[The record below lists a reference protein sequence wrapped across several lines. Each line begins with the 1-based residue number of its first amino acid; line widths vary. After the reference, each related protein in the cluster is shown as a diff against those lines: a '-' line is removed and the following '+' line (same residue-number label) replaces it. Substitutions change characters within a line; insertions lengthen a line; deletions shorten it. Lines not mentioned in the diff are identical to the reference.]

1 MTTATPFPTPPAM
14 ALGDGAMA
22 NPRGAMKMEQPN
34 KASPIKTIIR
44 IISEAFVFTVV
55 LAIQI
60 GPFVLV
66 LLPFILLGCILYE
79 MKKGKKTGST
89 EPTEQ
94 RRKFA
99 NFSNVNKARYDSF
112 LRAIS
117 MQEIEG
123 MSTEQAAKH
132 FASWFAAGEKSSVPF
147 FQTPYVQSV
156 LGLRAVTA
164 PLSANSSASG
174 SAPKTKTG
182 GASGGF
188 WSNINE
194 GSHGASSSDD
204 RCAGPGCDRTV
215 SAFDFR
221 CFSCRERFCEGCK
234 GNQLTCP
241 SCS

>member
-1 MTTATPFPTPPAM
+1 
-14 ALGDGAMA
+14 
-22 NPRGAMKMEQPN
+22 MEQPN

-44 IISEAFVFTVV
+44 IISEAFVLTVV

-60 GPFVLV
+60 GPFVLA
-66 LLPFILLGCILYE
+66 LLPFILFGCILYE

-99 NFSNVNKARYDSF
+99 NFSNVDKARYDSF

-117 MQEIEG
+117 IQEIEG

-156 LGLRAVTA
+156 LGLQARPAPVSVTT
-164 PLSANSSASG
+164 SASA
-174 SAPKTKTG
+174 SVAESTSG
-182 GASGGF
+182 GASAGF

-194 GSHGASSSDD
+194 GSQGASSSDD

>member
-1 MTTATPFPTPPAM
+1 
-14 ALGDGAMA
+14 
-22 NPRGAMKMEQPN
+22 MEQPN

-117 MQEIEG
+117 MREIEG
-123 MSTEQAAKH
+123 MNTEQAAKH

-147 FQTPYVQSV
+147 FQSPYVQSV
-156 LGLRAVTA
+156 LGLQARPAPVSVTT
-164 PLSANSSASG
+164 SAST
-174 SAPKTKTG
+174 SVAESTSG
-182 GASGGF
+182 GASAGF

-194 GSHGASSSDD
+194 GSQGASSSDD

-241 SCS
+241 PCS